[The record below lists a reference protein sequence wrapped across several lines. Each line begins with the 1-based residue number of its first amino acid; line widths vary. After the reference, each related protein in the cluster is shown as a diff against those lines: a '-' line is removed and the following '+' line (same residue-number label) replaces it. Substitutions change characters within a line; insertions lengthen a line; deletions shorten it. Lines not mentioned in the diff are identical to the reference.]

1 MKIAII
7 GHGFVGKAV
16 DYGFPNCEKVI
27 IDPIY
32 NTKIEDL
39 KDAGIDA
46 VFISVPTPMGEDG
59 SIDSSIVESCF
70 YYLEENLTCPIIL
83 KSTVTPD
90 VVSKLVEKNEKRF
103 VYNPEFL
110 TERNANRDF
119 VEAEL
124 HIFGGNPETVQTVI
138 ELYLGYSSC
147 DINVHTK
154 ILRMSAIEASFVK
167 YGINNFLTA
176 KVVWFNQLYDIIQSY
191 GDVSFETVRKG
202 ITADSRIGISHS
214 NVPGHDGRRGFSG
227 ACFPKDAISFLRF
240 TEQNHYDFSMLREV
254 IKKNQEYRSN
264 LDLSDREIAQKVRFN
279 HNVEKPKSL

>member
-16 DYGFPNCEKVI
+16 DYGFPNCEKII

-39 KDAGIDA
+39 KDAGVDA

-110 TERNANRDF
+110 TERNANFDF

-138 ELYLGYSSC
+138 ELYLGFSSC
-147 DINVHTK
+147 NINVHTK
-154 ILRMSAIEASFVK
+154 ILRMSAVEASFVK
-167 YGINNFLTA
+167 YGINNYLTA
-176 KVVWFNQLYDIIQSY
+176 KVVWFNQLYDIIESY
-191 GDVSFETVRKG
+191 GNVSFETVRKG
-202 ITADSRIGISHS
+202 ITADSRIGTSHS
-214 NVPGHDGRRGFSG
+214 KVPGHDGRRGAGG
-227 ACFPKDAISFLRF
+227 ACFPKDSISFLRF
-240 TEQNHYDFSMLREV
+240 VESQNQDFSLLRET
-254 IKKNQEYRSN
+254 IRKNQEYRLQSG
-264 LDLSDREIAQKVRFN
+264 LDEREIVQHVRYDHKV
-279 HNVEKPKSL
+279 